1 MQVWGKI
8 VGGTAGLALG
18 GPIAAL
24 LGVMAG
30 HAIDQLVEQGGA
42 GTAVTAPSDPKDHP
56 GLSEI
61 AFTIGVIAL
70 GAKMARVDGDV
81 TRDEVEAFQS
91 FFQVP
96 PGEEKNVQRFF
107 DLAKRDAAGFEPYAR
122 QVAALF
128 PDAPEILENVL

>member
-42 GTAVTAPSDPKDHP
+42 GTAVTAPSDPS
-56 GLSEI
+56 GRSSI
-61 AFTIGVIAL
+61 A
-70 GAKMARVDGDV
+70 
-81 TRDEVEAFQS
+81 
-91 FFQVP
+91 
-96 PGEEKNVQRFF
+96 
-107 DLAKRDAAGFEPYAR
+107 
-122 QVAALF
+122 
-128 PDAPEILENVL
+128 